1 MRPEGESNAK
11 LNCVSTVTLLI
22 RGTSLNQAV
31 RSEAHRIERGAR
43 QPAKT
48 ALRAAILK
56 SCRAK
61 GKIDNIKQMK
71 DIGQE
76 YANADKKSNKNW
88 TVQTE

>member
-22 RGTSLNQAV
+22 KGTSLNQAV
-31 RSEAHRIERGAR
+31 RSEADRIERGAS

-48 ALRAAILK
+48 APRTAILT

-61 GKIDNIKQMK
+61 GKNDIVKEMK
-71 DIGQE
+71 DIEQE
-76 YANADKKSNKNW
+76 YA
-88 TVQTE
+88 